1 MRNRQEVLLAA
12 PPGSSAA
19 TSECGP
25 RPPSRGM
32 AATNLNSFF
41 VSIGV
46 LTRAAE
52 WGVPLALARPL
63 EEGSTRCLEGEL
75 AYFLLPVSDC
85 AFAGRSRLVE
95 VKSTLAA
102 EITRT

>member
-1 MRNRQEVLLAA
+1 MRNKQEVLLAA

-52 WGVPLALARPL
+52 WG
-63 EEGSTRCLEGEL
+63 GSIGFRSFTGERLNTTPCLEGN
-75 AYFLLPVSDC
+75 FLTFCFPSPIVH
-85 AFAGRSRLVE
+85 SRAVLDWW
-95 VKSTLAA
+95 K
-102 EITRT
+102 